1 MRDRS
6 KTVYVT
12 LALFLCINSCGL
24 LGGDDT
30 SPEELPLTGKIV
42 FAAKDDNRNSQ
53 IFTMNADGSDVKQL
67 THFPPDG
74 EAYSPSWSPDGKQI
88 MFSSAK
94 GGISTGPALW
104 VMDADGGNQRF
115 LHHSD
120 PGNEHS
126 FPIIGNHPRWSPD
139 GTKVA
144 FDICLNCQIATDNTI
159 WVFDTLSKELTQLT
173 EHWESLGHPASDRF
187 PTWSPDGT
195 QIAFSSN
202 RDYVNEQEMRYRT
215 DLYVIDVDGSG
226 IQRITEKGFGG
237 LPIWDARRNDI
248 SHITFKS
255 TNPVPG
261 LYLLNLA
268 TGKISTV
275 REEVSEYNSIYP
287 YSWSINKIQLL
298 AGTYE
303 RNSDPEER
311 NTISSLFILNTQ
323 TGTLEKIISRT
334 SPNSNPAISSADW
347 FVPENE

>member
-1 MRDRS
+1 MRVRTKAIYIVFAS
-6 KTVYVT
+6 
-12 LALFLCINSCGL
+12 FLCINSCGL

-30 SPEELPLTGKIV
+30 PPEELPLTGKIV
-42 FAAKDDNRNSQ
+42 FAAKDDNGDNQ
-53 IFTMNADGSDVKQL
+53 IFTMNANGDNVKQL

-74 EAYSPSWSPDGKQI
+74 ETYSPSWSPDGQEI
-88 MFSSAK
+88 IFTSRK
-94 GGISTGPALW
+94 GGISTGPAIW
-104 VMDADGGNQRF
+104 VMNADGSNQRF
-115 LHHSD
+115 LYHPD
-120 PGNEHS
+120 PDNEHS
-126 FPIIGNHPRWSPD
+126 LPLIGDNPRWSPNS
-139 GTKVA
+139 TKVA
-144 FDICLNCQIATDNTI
+144 FTLCLNCQVATDNTI
-159 WVFDTLSKELTQLT
+159 WVFDTLTEELTQLT
-173 EHWESLGHPASDRF
+173 RHTEDPGYPANDLNPS
-187 PTWSPDGT
+187 WSPDGS

-323 TGTLEKIISRT
+323 TGTLEKIISKT

-347 FVPENE
+347 FLPENE